1 MRLSERGGEASQSEI
16 RAISMAI
23 NNSGPNAINL
33 AQGICDTETPAVV
46 LKGATD
52 AINSGQNIYTRFDG
66 IQQLRE
72 AIAMKEKR
80 DYDVELNPDTEI
92 VVTNGAS
99 GAFYGAILAL
109 LNPGDEV
116 LLFEPFYSY
125 HVTQLASNG
134 VKSNFLRLTEPTWEF
149 TDEQLEAA
157 ITPKTRAIL
166 INTPGNPSGK
176 VFTHDEL
183 MRIGNVCEKHDL
195 IIFSDEIYE
204 YFVYEGKHVSPIAIP
219 SLRPRT
225 VVIGGFSKT
234 FSVTGWRIGYC
245 LAPPEAAAAIGRL
258 NDLVYV
264 CAPAPLQ
271 VGVAQGIANL
281 PLSHY
286 DDLMKDH
293 LEKRD
298 LICASLTKAGLTP
311 TVCKGA
317 YYLLCDVSKIEGAT
331 SKDKA
336 LKLLELTGIGGVPGS
351 AFFHDNSGDH
361 LIRLCFAK
369 EKHVIEECCRR
380 FEALNL

>member
-1 MRLSERGGEASQSEI
+1 
-16 RAISMAI
+16 MAV
-23 NNSGPNAINL
+23 NNHGPDAINL
-33 AQGICDTETPAVV
+33 AQGICDTETPHCV
-46 LKGATD
+46 LQGASD
-52 AINSGQNIYTRFDG
+52 AIHAGHNTYTRFDG
-66 IQQLRE
+66 IQKLRD
-72 AIAMKEKR
+72 AIAFKEKR
-80 DYDVELNPDTEI
+80 DYDVDLDPNAEI
-92 VVTNGAS
+92 VITNGAS
-99 GAFYGAILAL
+99 GAFYGAILSL

-116 LLFEPFYSY
+116 VLFEPFYSY
-125 HVTQLASNG
+125 HVTQLAANG
-134 VKSNFLRLTEPTWEF
+134 VKSSFVRLAEPTWEF

-157 ITPKTRAIL
+157 ITPRTRAIL

-176 VFTHDEL
+176 VFSYDE
-183 MRIGNVCEKHDL
+183 MIRINRVCEKHDM

-204 YFVYEGKHVSPIAIP
+204 YFVYEGKHVSPIGIP
-219 SLRPRT
+219 ELRPRT

-245 LAPPEAAAAIGRL
+245 IAPPEAAAAIGRL

-271 VGVAQGIANL
+271 VGVAEGIINL

-286 DDLMKDH
+286 DELMKDH

-317 YYLLCDVSKIEGAT
+317 YYLLCDVSKIEGST
-331 SKDKA
+331 SRDKA
-336 LKLLELTGIGGVPGS
+336 MKLLEMCGIGGVPGS

-361 LIRLCFAK
+361 LIRFCFAK

-380 FEALNL
+380 LEALNL